1 MRGLQSRLFG
11 GYSVLILLIE
21 LFILVDLFFEL
32 GKGSLERGFL
42 QSLGFLVV
50 VDLAGGYKLVE
61 RLIRVLGNNRVNFL
75 GSVLL

>member
-1 MRGLQSRLFG
+1 M
-11 GYSVLILLIE
+11 ILLIE